1 LNRIASVASFFLSRI
16 DVLIDPMLEKLRLE
30 AGPAAEIVAGL
41 HGQVAIASAKVA
53 YQIYQ
58 EIFGGKRFRKLAKKG
73 ARTQR
78 LLWAST
84 GTKNPD
90 YSDVMYIEPL
100 IGQKTI
106 NTIPVETLN
115 AYRDH
120 GQPASNLE
128 EGTQEAYRVLEGL
141 KQVGIDL
148 DALTQQLEDE
158 GVEKFNKAFDQ
169 LMAALSEKRT
179 AFLKHQ

>member
-1 LNRIASVASFFLSRI
+1 
-16 DVLIDPMLEKLRLE
+16 MLEKLRLE
-30 AGPAAEIVAGL
+30 GGSTEEIVAGL
-41 HGQVAIASAKVA
+41 HGEVAIASAKVA

-58 EIFGGKRFRKLAKKG
+58 EIFGGKRFGNLAKKG

-90 YSDVMYIEPL
+90 YSDVLYVESL
-100 IGQKTI
+100 IGRETI

-141 KQVGIDL
+141 TQVGIDL

-158 GVEKFNKAFDQ
+158 GVAKFNKAFDQ
-169 LMAALSEKRT
+169 LMAALSEKKT
-179 AFLKHQ
+179 AFLKTPVSDGVINTH